1 MSIHNG
7 FAQVVSQTLSI
18 IFTTN
23 MRSIKGALHIVTKKD
38 SCSYYYH
45 YFQGPMLGKD
55 KISTE
60 LENIEQMCHPLF
72 LTLPGTG

>member
-1 MSIHNG
+1 
-7 FAQVVSQTLSI
+7 
-18 IFTTN
+18 